1 MHTLLDSPYRLQK
14 ALWKA
19 AVLCAMLL
27 LLLSPNVANA
37 QQNTYYATEELNVRS
52 GPGMGYSIIGSLDE
66 GESVTLLRL
75 SGKWARIS
83 YQGGREGYAFFAY
96 LSPRTG
102 QGARLY
108 ATTDLNVRKG
118 PGMSYSIIGSLDEGE
133 AVTKIRSV
141 GNWALVLHQGKQV
154 YVFEKYL
161 SLAYSAPA
169 ADPLPMQFATLID
182 PLSLYEDAAGTTL
195 LTHLKYYGGNQ
206 RVVILEDLGDMKK
219 IAVYGYTVYAKAE
232 DLTNYSDT
240 YSAQRDARALYNYN
254 LTTTGESYR
263 ETYKNN
269 PYYGGFGYDSSD
281 NTCVLFFKQGH
292 MPSISLEEGFKL
304 APCAFSLAELAQGE
318 ERVHALAKRFGWK
331 EGRDYTVEL
340 QFREDYHLPLNRQRN
355 VLTITVLD
363 QLLTTYSRF
372 EQAVAGS
379 LDAGMYTI
387 RLALA

>member
-1 MHTLLDSPYRLQK
+1 MIVFFM
-14 ALWKA
+14 A
-19 AVLCAMLL
+19 LL

-96 LSPRTG
+96 LSPRSD
-102 QGARLY
+102 QGAQLY

-161 SLAYSAPA
+161 SLAYSVPA

-182 PLSLYEDAAGTTL
+182 PLALYEDAAGTTL

-219 IAVYGYTVYAKAE
+219 IAVYGYAVYAKAE
-232 DLTNYSDT
+232 DLANYSDT
-240 YSAQRDARALYNYN
+240 YSAQRDAQALYNYN

-292 MPSISLEEGFKL
+292 MPSIGLDGTLRVNPDEANVVRWIFEQYQLGQSLGKI
-304 APCAFSLAELAQGE
+304 ADGLAQQKIPSPTGK
-318 ERVHALAKRFGWK
+318 AKWN
-331 EGRDYTVEL
+331 
-340 QFREDYHLPLNRQRN
+340 REAIDK
-355 VLTITVLD
+355 
-363 QLLTTYSRF
+363 LLSNEKIQAEYFCKRRSARGFLRSTTPVS
-372 EQAVAGS
+372 
-379 LDAGMYTI
+379 
-387 RLALA
+387 